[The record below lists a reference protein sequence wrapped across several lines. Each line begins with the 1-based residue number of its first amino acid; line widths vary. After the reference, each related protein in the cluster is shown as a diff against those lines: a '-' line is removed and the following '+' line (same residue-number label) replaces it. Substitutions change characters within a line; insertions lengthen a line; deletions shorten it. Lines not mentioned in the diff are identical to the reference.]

1 MISIREIKKKSFNIY
16 SEIKWR
22 RESKKL
28 KINNIAWRLNYS
40 PCTGSIKFFLQK
52 HQLWR

>member
-1 MISIREIKKKSFNIY
+1 MYIFLSCPPFKE
-16 SEIKWR
+16 EIKWR

-40 PCTGSIKFFLQK
+40 PGTGSIKFFLQK